1 MNIEELSKRI
11 EQGLK
16 KAVADAIKRHKLLG
30 ESIAVWRDGKVV
42 IIPATEII
50 LSKDEDIKSAH

>member
-1 MNIEELSKRI
+1 MKHTEDTLTKQL

-30 ESIAVWRDGKVV
+30 QSIAVWRDGKVV
-42 IIPATEII
+42 IIPAKEIN
-50 LSKDEDIKSAH
+50 LPKDVNL